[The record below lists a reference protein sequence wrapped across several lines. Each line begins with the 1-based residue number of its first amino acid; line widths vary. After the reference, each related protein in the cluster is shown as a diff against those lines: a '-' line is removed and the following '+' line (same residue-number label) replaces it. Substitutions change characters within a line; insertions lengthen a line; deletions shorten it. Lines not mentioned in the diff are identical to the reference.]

1 MKDRKRERE
10 KGSERGG
17 DRVEGD
23 GVVVVKEGE
32 GKREVGGGASPGV
45 PSLREE
51 PVKVLKFKLGR
62 ELGVKSCGRC

>member
-1 MKDRKRERE
+1 M
-10 KGSERGG
+10 
-17 DRVEGD
+17 EGD
-23 GVVVVKEGE
+23 GEVVVKEGE

-45 PSLREE
+45 PSPREE